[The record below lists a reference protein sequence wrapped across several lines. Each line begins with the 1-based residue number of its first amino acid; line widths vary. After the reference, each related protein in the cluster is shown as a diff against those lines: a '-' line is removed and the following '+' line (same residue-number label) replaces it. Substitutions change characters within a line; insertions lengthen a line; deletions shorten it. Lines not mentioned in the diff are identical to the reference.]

1 MNLGSI
7 MAPLELTF
15 DQIKT
20 RMIRISSLAGEF
32 SRVMYRA
39 STPKY
44 SNEADLL
51 SGEGSRR
58 HSGRWNPVG
67 VGVIYAS
74 LTPETA
80 MAETLAHNRYYQIP
94 VEDAMPRM
102 FVAMEANLQRVLDL
116 SKGDVRSRLKV
127 SLERILKV
135 DWRREAR
142 EGRVPV
148 TWMIGHAAFVVGLE
162 GLVVPSSADPEG
174 QNLLVFPE
182 NLKEGSKICLLHPD
196 RMTR

>member
-1 MNLGSI
+1 
-7 MAPLELTF
+7 MASLDPTF
-15 DQIKT
+15 EQLKA
-20 RMIRISSLAGEF
+20 RMSRLSSVAGEF
-32 SRVMYRA
+32 FKVVYRA
-39 STPKY
+39 NTPKY

-58 HSGRWNPVG
+58 HGGRWNPVG
-67 VGVIYAS
+67 VRAIYAS

-102 FVAMEANLQRVLDL
+102 FVAMETNLQRVLDL
-116 SKGDVRSRLKV
+116 GRGDVRSRLRV
-127 SLERILKV
+127 SLERILNL

-148 TWMIGHAAFVVGLE
+148 TWLIGQAAFVVGLE
-162 GLVVPSSADPEG
+162 GLIVPSSADPEG

-182 NLKEGSKICLLHPD
+182 NLKEEGKIRLLHPD
-196 RMTR
+196 RMKG

>member
-1 MNLGSI
+1 
-7 MAPLELTF
+7 
-15 DQIKT
+15 
-20 RMIRISSLAGEF
+20 
-32 SRVMYRA
+32 
-39 STPKY
+39 
-44 SNEADLL
+44 
-51 SGEGSRR
+51 
-58 HSGRWNPVG
+58 VG

-148 TWMIGHAAFVVGLE
+148 TYG
-162 GLVVPSSADPEG
+162 
-174 QNLLVFPE
+174 
-182 NLKEGSKICLLHPD
+182 
-196 RMTR
+196 